1 MVGINEYLYSRFPE
15 SLFEAEDNGVYI
27 NSLACG
33 IQTTSKLNVVITGL
47 CKNIA
52 PVLDHTIARLYKT
65 SSFFNSCKFVVYEND
80 SDDGTAERLKE
91 YASKDNQFILIQE
104 STGHKGFD
112 STSKTLDRA
121 LYLSMLRNICKNLI
135 VHLHYSCKIDYVIVI
150 DLDLEG
156 GWSYDGILNSF
167 AYDLDGWSA
176 MTANGIRYENRVT
189 RIGDQESRVCCR
201 LFYDI
206 WAYRA
211 YGCEELKA
219 DVHHPGTGSKGVS
232 SYALER
238 GDPPIE
244 VFSNFNGLGIYK
256 FENMI
261 QCEYGAEKHENG
273 TVDCDHPYLHK
284 QIRNNGGSIYLN
296 PSMITL
302 YSPHEFS
309 LNIERQP

>member
-1 MVGINEYLYSRFPE
+1 M
-15 SLFEAEDNGVYI
+15 
-27 NSLACG
+27 
-33 IQTTSKLNVVITGL
+33 
-47 CKNIA
+47 
-52 PVLDHTIARLYKT
+52 
-65 SSFFNSCKFVVYEND
+65 YEND

-176 MTANGIRYENRVT
+176 MTANGIRYESRIT
-189 RIGDQESRVCCR
+189 RLKDHHSVWDSRLECTR
-201 LFYDI
+201 YLHDT
-206 WAYRA
+206 WAYRD